1 MTKRFLLMAGDNH
14 YPSAGTGDWIAV
26 FASYEEAWAQVER
39 IEVKRIIT
47 KGKRKG
53 ETEVVS
59 TGWKI
64 GETIYDW
71 ITIIDLRR
79 WTERESS
86 LEAK

>member
-26 FASYEEAWAQVER
+26 FASYEEAWTQVER

-71 ITIIDLRR
+71 ITIVDLHR

>member
-1 MTKRFLLMAGDNH
+1 MAYNNH

-26 FASYEEAWAQVER
+26 FASYEEALAQAER
-39 IEVKRIIT
+39 FDVMRTIT

-71 ITIIDLRR
+71 ITIIDLRD

>member
-1 MTKRFLLMAGDNH
+1 MTKRFLLMAGDSY
-14 YPSAGTGDWIAV
+14 YPNAGTGDWIAV
-26 FASYEEAWAQVER
+26 FASYEEAWAQAER
-39 IEVKRIIT
+39 IEVKRTIT

-64 GETIYDW
+64 GKTIYDW
-71 ITIIDLRR
+71 ITIVDLRR